1 MSGSRAT
8 PMVETGVLRADLD
21 NEVALVRRL
30 GSGDEAAFEEL
41 VSRYHVAMVRL
52 ARSFVSTEAAAEDV
66 AQEAWLGVMRGIE
79 RFEGRSTVKTW
90 LFRILVNRAKSRG
103 VQESRCVPLSSLA
116 TNDDHRIEPDR
127 FVDHSDRC
135 GGYLATA
142 AGSWRYAPELRA
154 INSETRKQLK
164 IALDSL
170 PPAQQAVVRMRDVLG
185 LTAAEVCK
193 ALKLSEANQRV
204 LLHRGRSRMRAI
216 LESPDMAETTQ
227 AS

>member
-21 NEVALVRRL
+21 DEVVLIRRL

-66 AQEAWLGVMRGIE
+66 AQEAWLGVMRGLE

-103 VQESRCVPLSSLA
+103 VQESRCVPFSSL
-116 TNDDHRIEPDR
+116 TSNDDHRIEPDR
-127 FVDHSDRC
+127 FLDHRDKC
-135 GGYLATA
+135 GGDLATA

-170 PPAQQAVVRMRDVLG
+170 PPAQQAVVRMRDVVG

-193 ALKLSEANQRV
+193 ALELSDANQRV
-204 LLHRGRSRMRAI
+204 LLHRGRSKMRAI
-216 LESPDMAETTQ
+216 LEAPDLAETTQ